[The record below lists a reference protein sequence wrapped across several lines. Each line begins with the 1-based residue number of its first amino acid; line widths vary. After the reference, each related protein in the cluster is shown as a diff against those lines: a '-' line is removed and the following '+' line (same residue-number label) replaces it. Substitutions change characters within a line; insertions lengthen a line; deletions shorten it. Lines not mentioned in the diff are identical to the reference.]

1 MKKLYTLSLLL
12 LGTIVSFGQIIYS
25 ENFGTPPNGNPSASA
40 YTGYQNTSVTY
51 AGTASLRT
59 SLASSGYTGATGS
72 GNVYFAAGQ
81 DFTVSGLNTSTYSTA
96 DLQLSFGQHQGS
108 SSTTTATNLVVEVS
122 TNGTNFTPLTY
133 SRTNTGT
140 GWELITITSGIPSA
154 ANLSIRF
161 RQTSTIQYRIDDLSL
176 AVVSASC
183 LLNLGANITACDDQ
197 TIGMDTYTLS
207 IPFTGGGTE
216 TYSITATSG
225 TISGDNPSN
234 MAEGNITV
242 TGITEGT
249 DITVTVVGGTCN
261 LERPVIGPSC
271 KPINTL
277 PFIENFDY
285 TIGNALGG
293 EQKWATANSG
303 DDIVVVPGSL
313 NYTGINSTGN
323 SVSLSGSG
331 AEAYTPFTS
340 TTSGTVYVAFLM
352 SVTDMS
358 NVTTD
363 GTETVFAT
371 LLGGDT
377 EGVAN
382 PAAYR
387 ARIFIKKAGEQY
399 QLGLATGGSTN
410 NYTTS
415 AYNVNDVVLVV
426 MGYDFNSNVLNAWIN
441 PALATFSA
449 STPATLTEAVATPIT
464 DFAGFLLR
472 QDGASSTPTMT
483 IDELKIMTNLDVLG
497 TKSFNSISGLTMYPN
512 PLSGNILNIVTDAN
526 ATKSVAIYN
535 ILGKQVLS
543 ANTAETAINVA
554 GLTAGVYIVKIT
566 EEGKT
571 ATRKLVI
578 K

>member
-25 ENFGTPPNGNPSASA
+25 ENVGTGSGTQSIANNQW
-40 YTGYQNTSVTY
+40 QNTSPIIY
-51 AGTASLRT
+51 SGTADTRATLI
-59 SLASSGYTGATGS
+59 SSGYTGAS
-72 GNVYFAAGQ
+72 GDRNIF
-81 DFTVSGLNTSTYSTA
+81 FTSTIGKDLLIEGLNTSNYSTA
-96 DLQLSFGQHQGS
+96 DLQLSFGQHQGTNS
-108 SSTTTATNLVVEVS
+108 ATPDVNLIVEVS
-122 TNGTNFTPLTY
+122 TDGTDFTPLSY
-133 SRTNTGT
+133 SRTNGT
-140 GWELITITSGIPSA
+140 GWELVTITSGIPSA
-154 ANLSIRF
+154 TNLRIRF
-161 RQTSTIQYRIDDLSL
+161 RQASTIQYRVDDI
-176 AVVSASC
+176 AITVVSASC
-183 LLNLGANITACDDQ
+183 LLNLGANVTACDEE
-197 TIGMDTYTLS
+197 TLNLDTYTVS

-216 TYSITATSG
+216 TYNITTTSG

-261 LERPVIGPSC
+261 LERPVIAPSC
-271 KPINTL
+271 KPVNTL
-277 PFIENFDY
+277 PFMESFNY
-285 TIGNALGG
+285 TVGNALTD
-293 EQKWATANSG
+293 EQTWAMANSG
-303 DDIVVVPGSL
+303 DDIVVIAGNL

-340 TTSGTVYVAFLM
+340 TTSGTLYVAFLM

-358 NVTTD
+358 NVTAD

-399 QLGLATGGSTN
+399 QLGLATGGSTT

-415 AYNVNDVVLVV
+415 AYNVNDEVLVV

-441 PALATFSA
+441 PALATFNA
-449 STPATLTEAVATPIT
+449 STPATLTETVTTPIT

-472 QDGASSTPTMT
+472 QDGASDTPTIT
-483 IDELKIMTNLDVLG
+483 IDELKIMTSLDVLG

-535 ILGKQVLS
+535 ILGKEVLS